1 MHRRHCLPIVH
12 TSLPSVTTV
21 HTSLPNTTTFTPL
34 LFSTATITATA
45 LLVRLNVLCDLPLEL
60 RPQASPLPSLDVIV
74 LVPGA
79 RDPNRRFGVAHTL
92 QVREW
97 QQARDFGASCGH
109 VVLQKPSQAGADDPT
124 STHRT

>member
-1 MHRRHCLPIVH
+1 MHCRHCLPIVH

-34 LFSTATITATA
+34 LFSTATVTATA

-60 RPQASPLPSLDVIV
+60 RPPASPLPSLDVIV

-109 VVLQKPSQAGADDPT
+109 VVLQKPGRAGADDPT